1 MAGEPRVRGTRRRII
16 LGVAIAIY
24 DGLSQPITLTGV
36 SRATAFVV
44 RVPL

>member
-1 MAGEPRVRGTRRRII
+1 MILKIA

-36 SRATAFVV
+36 LRATAFVV
-44 RVPL
+44 SVPL